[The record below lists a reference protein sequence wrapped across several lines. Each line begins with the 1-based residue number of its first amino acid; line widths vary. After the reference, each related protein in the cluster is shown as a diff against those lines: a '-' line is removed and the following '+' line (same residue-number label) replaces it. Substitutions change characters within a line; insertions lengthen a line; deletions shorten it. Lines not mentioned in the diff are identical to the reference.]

1 MGCRLFPELNY
12 FSSVY
17 DFLTNILRNRH
28 LCSDELI
35 SPSNIPNVNAIDN

>member
-1 MGCRLFPELNY
+1 MGCGLFPELNY

-35 SPSNIPNVNAIDN
+35 SLSNIPNVNAIDN

>member
-1 MGCRLFPELNY
+1 MGCRLFPKLNY

-17 DFLTNILRNRH
+17 DFLTNILRNRT

-35 SPSNIPNVNAIDN
+35 SLSNIPNVNTIDN